1 MRRMLILGA
10 IFLGS
15 AAVGLVAAGLLVPG
29 VSVGVAGFLVAAAVF
44 TLLQSLLTPVV
55 TKLANKFSPPLVGGV
70 GLISTGL
77 ALLIASSFAGGITIA
92 TPVAWVLATLLL
104 WLITALG
111 GWLLPMWLLKKKV
124 AARR

>member
-1 MRRMLILGA
+1 MRRMLTLGA
-10 IFLGS
+10 IFFGS

-29 VSVGVAGFLVAAAVF
+29 VGVGVAGFLVAVAVF
-44 TLLQSLLTPVV
+44 TILQSLLTPVV
-55 TKLANKFSPPLVGGV
+55 TKLAHKFSPPLVGGV

-77 ALLIASSFAGGITIA
+77 ALLIASSVSGGITIA
-92 TPVAWVLATLLL
+92 TPVAWVLATLLV